1 MWYNQAMFEPRFQIT
16 PAITKD
22 LMAIEAD
29 RQVIAQMPLD
39 VEMLR
44 SLRETAKLMTTHF
57 STQIEGN
64 RLTQVQVAQVIAGG
78 RFPGRERDE
87 TEVRF
92 YYKSLQEV
100 ERLANESTR
109 ITEGVIKRIHGLAF
123 EGKSKVSP
131 YRDGQNII
139 RDGVAGR
146 IVYMPPEASDVPLL
160 MKELVKWINHN
171 LTSAELPIP
180 LIAALA
186 HYQFATIHP
195 YYDGNGRTAR
205 LLATLILHQ
214 CGYGL
219 KGIYSLEEYYARNLD
234 GYYHALEVGESH
246 NYYMGR
252 AESDLTNFIAYFC
265 KGMADSF
272 ASVRQQAMQAGS
284 RQADDQSDWLSKL
297 DPRERQLVA
306 FLKHEKTA
314 STKQI
319 AEHLGLS
326 PRTVTALSRQW
337 IKKGLLEL
345 HNPSKKNRSY
355 RLADQ

>member
-1 MWYNQAMFEPRFQIT
+1 MFEPRFQIT

-39 VEMLR
+39 LEMLR
-44 SLRETAKLMTTHF
+44 SLRETARLMTTHF

-64 RLTQVQVAQVIAGG
+64 RLTQIQVAEVIAGS

-87 TEVRF
+87 SEVRF
-92 YYKSLQEV
+92 YYKALHEV
-100 ERLANESTR
+100 ERLATESTR
-109 ITEGVIKRIHGLAF
+109 ITEIVIKRIHGLVF
-123 EGKSKVSP
+123 EGKSKTSP

-139 RDGVAGR
+139 RDGVVGS
-146 IVYMPPEASDVPLL
+146 IVYMPPEATDVPLL
-160 MKELVKWINHN
+160 MKELVSWINNN
-171 LTSAELPIP
+171 LTAGELPVP

-205 LLATLILHQ
+205 LLATLILHR

-219 KGIYSLEEYYARNLD
+219 KGIYSLEEYYARNLNA
-234 GYYHALEVGESH
+234 YYEALDVGESH

-252 AESDLTNFIAYFC
+252 AESDLTDFIAYFC
-265 KGMADSF
+265 RGMADSF
-272 ASVRQQAMQAGS
+272 ASVRQQATQAGT
-284 RQADDQSDWLSKL
+284 RQAEDQSDWLRKL

-306 FLKHEKTA
+306 FLKHEGTA
-314 STKQI
+314 TTKQI
-319 AEHLGLS
+319 AEQLGLS
-326 PRTVTALSRQW
+326 TRTVTALCRQW
-337 IKKGLLEL
+337 IESGLLEL
-345 HNPSKKNRSY
+345 HDPSKKNRSY
-355 RLADQ
+355 SLKND